1 MWCLTFSGK
10 LYLAPIPK
18 DQKLHRVADLGT
30 GTGIWAIDFGMVP
43 LSGSNKS

>member
-1 MWCLTFSGK
+1 MWHLTFSGK

-18 DQKLHRVADLGT
+18 DQSFTALPILEP

-43 LSGSNKS
+43 PSGSNKS